1 MGIDF
6 SEKKPSSRPACKI
19 INSALKATTRT
30 AGRKRWRWCERAR
43 GEWIMPTSITS
54 DRTECRSAPRMS
66 FQARLPF
73 GVVAA
78 ADVIE
83 DDKGRPPRALNR
95 THQHRQPV
103 VEPQLL
109 DLRLWRLRLASDQPA
124 GRDRHHGDR
133 EIHLC
138 MAYSLTTAPPA
149 MLREHAGS

>member
-1 MGIDF
+1 
-6 SEKKPSSRPACKI
+6 
-19 INSALKATTRT
+19 
-30 AGRKRWRWCERAR
+30 
-43 GEWIMPTSITS
+43 
-54 DRTECRSAPRMS
+54 MS

-149 MLREHAGS
+149 MLREHAGSRPSDPGDRRCDLRPAGLREESSGRRRGEWERTDRWMD